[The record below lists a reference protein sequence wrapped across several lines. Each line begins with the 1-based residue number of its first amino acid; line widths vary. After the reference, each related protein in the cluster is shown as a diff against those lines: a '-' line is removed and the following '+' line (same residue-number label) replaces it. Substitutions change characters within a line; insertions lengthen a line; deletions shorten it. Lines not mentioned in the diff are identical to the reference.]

1 MNSHEP
7 NYRNSMAKILIVE
20 DDLDVAGMI
29 EDWLVHQEKHVVEK
43 VATGSDAADRL
54 KFYHYDLIVLD
65 WELPDLSG
73 IEILKRYRSAD
84 GMVPIL
90 MLTGKSA
97 IDEKELG
104 LDSGADDYLTKPFEG
119 KELSARIRA
128 LLRRSSGRATNTLK
142 AQDVLLDPVSR
153 AVTKAGQPIELLP
166 KEFALLEFF
175 LRHPDE
181 VFSLEALLDRV
192 WKSESDS
199 SPDTV
204 RTTIQRLRKKIDR
217 EGEPSLIGTIHRVG
231 YHLVPEKK

>member
-1 MNSHEP
+1 
-7 NYRNSMAKILIVE
+7 MAKILIVE

-54 KFYHYDLIVLD
+54 KFYHYDLIILD

-104 LDSGADDYLTKPFEG
+104 LDSGADDYLTKPFDG

-142 AQDVLLDPVSR
+142 AQDVVLDPVSR
-153 AVTKAGQPIELLP
+153 AVTKAGAPIELLP

-231 YHLVPEKK
+231 YHLVREKK

>member
-1 MNSHEP
+1 
-7 NYRNSMAKILIVE
+7 MAKILIIE

-43 VATGSDAADRL
+43 VTTGCDAMDRL
-54 KFYHYDLIVLD
+54 KFYFYDLIILD

-73 IEILKRYRSAD
+73 IEILKRYRGSE
-84 GMVPIL
+84 GMVPVL

-97 IDEKELG
+97 IDEKEMG
-104 LDSGADDYLTKPFEG
+104 LDSGADDYLTKPFDG

-128 LLRRSSGRATNTLK
+128 LLRRSSGKATNILK
-142 AQDVLLDPVSR
+142 AQDVTLDPVSH
-153 AVTKAGQPIELLP
+153 AVTKAGKLIELLP

-204 RTTIQRLRKKIDR
+204 RTTIQRLRKKIDQ
-217 EGEPSLIGTIHRVG
+217 EGEPSMIGTIHRVG
-231 YHLVPEKK
+231 YQLLRDKKE

>member
-1 MNSHEP
+1 
-7 NYRNSMAKILIVE
+7 MAKILIVE

-43 VATGSDAADRL
+43 VATGNDAVDRL
-54 KFYHYDLIVLD
+54 KFYYYDLIILD
-65 WELPDLSG
+65 WELPDFTG
-73 IEILKRYRSAD
+73 IEILGNYRKS
-84 GMVPIL
+84 GGTVPVL

-97 IDEKELG
+97 INEKEVG
-104 LDSGADDYLTKPFEG
+104 LDAGADDYLTKPFDG
-119 KELSARIRA
+119 RELSARIRA
-128 LLRRSSGRATNTLK
+128 LLRRTVGKATNILIMK
-142 AQDVLLDPVSR
+142 DLVLDPVSH
-153 AVTKAGQPIELLP
+153 AVTKAGEPIELLP
-166 KEFALLEFF
+166 KEFALLEFL

-217 EGEPSLIGTIHRVG
+217 DGEPSMIGTIHRVG
-231 YHLVPEKK
+231 YHLVGDKKQ